1 MAPICTFAE
10 ASKLLN
16 YKSRSTLYRLKKD
29 GWLSDY
35 IINYA
40 GKDHLD
46 MKHRG
51 KPKLGDYSKSI
62 IQWTPSKG
70 NHIQNQ
76 KPKTKNQTSD
86 SV

>member
-16 YKSRSTLYRLKKD
+16 YKSRSTLYRLKRD

-46 MKHRG
+46 MK
-51 KPKLGDYSKSI
+51 P
-62 IQWTPSKG
+62 KG
-70 NHIQNQ
+70 NLNWVITLIRSSSGDRQQ
-76 KPKTKNQTSD
+76 VIASKTKN
-86 SV
+86 

>member
-16 YKSRSTLYRLKKD
+16 YRSRSTLYRLKRD

-46 MKHRG
+46 MKPKG
-51 KPKLGDYSKSI
+51 KLKLGD
-62 IQWTPSKG
+62 
-70 NHIQNQ
+70 
-76 KPKTKNQTSD
+76 
-86 SV
+86 

>member
-46 MKHRG
+46 MKPKG
-51 KPKLGDYSKSI
+51 KPKLGDYINSI
-62 IQWTPSKG
+62 IQWRPSTG
-70 NHIQNQ
+70 NRIQNQ
-76 KPKTKNQTSD
+76 KSN
-86 SV
+86 